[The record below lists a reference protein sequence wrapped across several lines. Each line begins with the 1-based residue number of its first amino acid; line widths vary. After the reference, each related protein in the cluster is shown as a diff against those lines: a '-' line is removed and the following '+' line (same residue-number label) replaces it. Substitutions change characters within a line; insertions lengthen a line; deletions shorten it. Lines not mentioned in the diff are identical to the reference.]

1 MSKLFDLLKK
11 LNITSNLGEERTLD
25 DLKYDYMGVYF
36 TAPWCSACTVFKPN
50 LDRIHQLSRGI
61 GLRF

>member
-1 MSKLFDLLKK
+1 MSRYFDILRKLF
-11 LNITSNLGEERTLD
+11 ITSNLGEDRSLE
-25 DLKYDYMGVYF
+25 DLKYDYLGVYF

-61 GLRF
+61 SLRF